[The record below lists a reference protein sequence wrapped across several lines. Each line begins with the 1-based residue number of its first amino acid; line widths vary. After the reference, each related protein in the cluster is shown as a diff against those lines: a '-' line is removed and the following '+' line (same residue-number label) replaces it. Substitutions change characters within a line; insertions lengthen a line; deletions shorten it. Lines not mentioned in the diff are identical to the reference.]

1 MKNFK
6 TVLSDLSSYLGPA
19 SCFWLFLILLFLFR
33 GNGGSFLGINPL
45 TEQSAGE
52 VIVGIHL
59 LTNPLTLA
67 AIATL
72 LLAKSNAPALLLLIG
87 ALLIAFYIYFPLQY
101 KVFAGQNLLSAHAL
115 GVSVVFTG
123 SAWAYREQKIL
134 LTTLSIIASG
144 LYYTPVDAGHNFPM
158 NVLLSA
164 IPGTVIALTFIMFS
178 RDKVSNWFTGKSEW
192 TKGMIIASLRTVA
205 IMILLISFKQIT
217 RIK

>member
-1 MKNFK
+1 
-6 TVLSDLSSYLGPA
+6 
-19 SCFWLFLILLFLFR
+19 
-33 GNGGSFLGINPL
+33 
-45 TEQSAGE
+45 
-52 VIVGIHL
+52 
-59 LTNPLTLA
+59 
-67 AIATL
+67 
-72 LLAKSNAPALLLLIG
+72 
-87 ALLIAFYIYFPLQY
+87 
-101 KVFAGQNLLSAHAL
+101 
-115 GVSVVFTG
+115 VFTG

-164 IPGTVIALTFIMFS
+164 IPGTVITLTFIMFS